1 MVVSCVFCVSP
12 LSFSQ
17 VEFRV
22 FFSCPYVHLLC
33 WSANLLDGVL
43 FLCFFLLDFPIVFS
57 TLFHIQMFL
66 SVCRAAGV
74 ILAGL
79 CVPQFARQYIK
90 ATREKDAKTDSK
102 EKRDASEGAEREK
115 QLRAAIAALA
125 TQKKSDFRRHIV
137 ETLLFADPT
146 RRLTATAAYA
156 RTQQLLKACVVK
168 YNEKYDDIAAQ
179 RHTIWSRLQALFA
192 KITSRSPLCFVLLR
206 VTPAKDNQTNFQF
219 RVVLPLDDDSD
230 AEKQVRACPCPLPC
244 V

>member
-1 MVVSCVFCVSP
+1 MC
-12 LSFSQ
+12 
-17 VEFRV
+17 
-22 FFSCPYVHLLC
+22 
-33 WSANLLDGVL
+33 
-43 FLCFFLLDFPIVFS
+43 
-57 TLFHIQMFL
+57 
-66 SVCRAAGV
+66 CRAAGV

-156 RTQQLLKACVVK
+156 RTQQLMKACVVK
-168 YNEKYDDIAAQ
+168 YNEKYDDIAPQ
-179 RHTIWSRLQALFA
+179 RHTIWSRLQGLFA

-230 AEKQVRACPCPLPC
+230 AEKQVSACVILHVSCWLLLVAVRVVVLVVHFPLIVFFALLPRFAAQSFTHAVSC
-244 V
+244 SRLFIFSPPVLFVWLGLFVVSFL